1 MTRQCFFSEIK
12 CRIIWNI
19 GWTNCVSH
27 LSLFQLA
34 IWDLIFLTD
43 FDIIID
49 KVIIKYH
56 PSFNISPAG
65 ASSSCGWQPKQVHHQ
80 IFIFL
85 NTCSN
90 IALAPPVR
98 VLYLP
103 LCVFAGNM
111 ERSSSVVA
119 ALSLWLQSVTSAC
132 INSVVNHNKV
142 EVSLLGEPSPGY
154 VAFGAYISTNFST
167 S

>member
-1 MTRQCFFSEIK
+1 MSNCLKHWLNQL
-12 CRIIWNI
+12 
-19 GWTNCVSH
+19 CVSSVFVSISD
-27 LSLFQLA
+27 LGFNIFDLFWHQ
-34 IWDLIFLTD
+34 
-43 FDIIID
+43 IIN

-56 PSFNISPAG
+56 PPFNISSAG

-98 VLYLP
+98 VLSLP
-103 LCVFAGNM
+103 LSVCAGNM

-119 ALSLWLQSVTSAC
+119 VLSLWLQSVTSAS

-154 VAFGAYISTNFST
+154 VAFGAYISTNFPT